1 MRCPACSAEVP
12 AGFRF
17 CGHCGTPL
25 AETQVVEAERVEPE
39 RRQLTVMFCDL
50 VGSTALSERLDPEDL
65 HQLLRLYQ
73 HEVVQVAERYDGH
86 VAQYLGDGLL
96 IYFGYPQAH
105 EDDAHRAVIAG
116 LGITQAVERLGADLA
131 IGGAGLA
138 VRVGVHTGPVVAG
151 EVGAGERIERLAM
164 GETPNVAARLQ
175 GEAEPG
181 TVVVSGDTRRLV
193 GGSCDFEP
201 LGERRLRGLSRP
213 VEVYR
218 AVAARMQTGVV
229 DVARLAA
236 QAPPVGRERELA
248 RLEAALDETAGGR
261 GRSVVV
267 TGEAGIGK
275 SRLVQAAVARASE
288 RGLTVLACATSPYHR
303 NTPLFPLPDLLGQ
316 LFDLTAGEARER
328 QLERVAARVRELDL
342 PEDAVALLAALAG
355 VPVAEEVQA
364 LGLTP
369 QRIKERQVELAVEL
383 VLAAARRRPC
393 LLVVEDLHWVDP
405 STLEL
410 LHALA
415 GRLAEA
421 PLLLLSTRRPTEEA
435 VPEGEP
441 SALDWEPRALGL
453 TLGRLDEA
461 AARQVIARVTGGKPL
476 PAPVTALVVT
486 KTDGVPLFIEE
497 LTRMLLSSGHLEE
510 GEGAYELTTP
520 LPELSVPA
528 TLQDSL
534 MARLDRMG
542 EAKGVAQLASVLGRE
557 VPFELIA
564 AVGQEEPGALRAS
577 LARLVE
583 ADLLTAGRDG
593 RSYVFRHALLQD
605 AAYGSLLKKTRRRLH
620 GRTADVLLERFPER
634 AAAQPE
640 LVAHHLAAA
649 GRPEPAV
656 DWLTRAAQG
665 SLGQAAPREAVRQ
678 AEKGLDLLAGL
689 PDAPARRRRELALQA
704 TAGAARTAVEGFA
717 APAVVRAYRRA
728 LELCAEAPDAP
739 ELFWVTWGLW
749 AYYFQRAEL
758 HQALALAE
766 RLRQLAGEDAA
777 LSLQAGHA
785 EGATRF
791 SLGDFAT
798 ARRALERALEH
809 ETPHSG
815 RAAMAATGQDTGV
828 VARCYLAMTLWHLG
842 EGEAARRRLDE
853 ALARSRAN
861 GQPLGLVLALLL
873 ATCLASFDR
882 DSEAVERY
890 GREALDLAREQGLA
904 FVLQAESFL
913 GWLETAEGGAAAGR
927 GVEKIERA
935 LAVLRGSG
943 ARLSE
948 TQITALLAEG
958 HLRRGEPEQ
967 ALRRLNEALAAAEE
981 RGERYWQPE
990 LLRLR
995 GECRRAAGGD
1005 PRPELEAAVEAARR
1019 LGSVA
1024 LERRAREA
1032 VRI

>member
-25 AETQVVEAERVEPE
+25 AEAERVEPE

-73 HEVVQVAERYDGH
+73 HEAVEVAERYDGH

-96 IYFGYPQAH
+96 IYFGYPTAH
-105 EDDAHRAVIAG
+105 EDDARRAVLAG
-116 LGITQAVERLGADLA
+116 LGIAQAVERLGGELA
-131 IGGAGLA
+131 AAAPGLA
-138 VRVGVHTGPVVAG
+138 VRVGIHTGPVVAG

-175 GEAEPG
+175 GLAEPG
-181 TVVVSGDTRRLV
+181 TVVVSQDTRRLA
-193 GGSCDFEP
+193 GELCHFEP

-213 VEVYR
+213 IAAYR
-218 AVAARMQTGVV
+218 VVAARLQTGVV

-248 RLEAALDETAGGR
+248 RLEAVLDDTAAGR
-261 GRSVVV
+261 GQRVVI

-275 SRLVQAAVARASE
+275 SRLVQAATARAGE
-288 RGLTVLACATSPYHR
+288 KGLAVLACATSPYHR

-316 LFDLTAGEARER
+316 LFGLTAGQAPERQPER
-328 QLERVAARVRELDL
+328 QLARVAARAGQLGL
-342 PEDAVALLAALAG
+342 PDDAVPLLAALAG
-355 VPVAEEVQA
+355 IPAAAEVQA
-364 LGLTP
+364 LRLTP

-383 VLAAARRRPC
+383 LLAAAGRRPC

-421 PLLLLSTRRPTEEA
+421 PLTLLLTRRPE
-435 VPEGEP
+435 PEVEP
-441 SALDWEPRALGL
+441 APEWEPPALAL
-453 TLGRLDEA
+453 SLGRLDEA
-461 AARQVIARVTGGKPL
+461 AARQVVARVTGGKPL
-476 PAPVTALVVT
+476 PAPVTAQVVA

-510 GEGAYELTTP
+510 GEDAWELTTP
-520 LPELSVPA
+520 LPELSVPT

-564 AVGQEEPGALRAS
+564 AVAREGPEALAAS

-583 ADLLTAGRDG
+583 ADLLTAGGDG
-593 RSYVFRHALLQD
+593 RTYVFRHALLQD
-605 AAYGSLLKKTRRRLH
+605 AAYESLLKKTRQRLH

-640 LVAHHLAAA
+640 LVAHHLSAA

-665 SLGQAAPREAVRQ
+665 SLGRAAAREAVRQ
-678 AEKGLDLLAGL
+678 AEKGLLLLAGL

-717 APAVVRAYRRA
+717 ATAVVQAYRRS

-791 SLGDFAT
+791 SLGDFTA
-798 ARRALERALEH
+798 ARRALERALGH
-809 ETPHSG
+809 ETPESG

-828 VARCYLAMTLWHLG
+828 HARCYLAMTLWHLG
-842 EGEAARRRLDE
+842 EGDAARRRLDE
-853 ALARSRAN
+853 ALERARSNA
-861 GQPLGLVLALLL
+861 QPLGLVLALLL
-873 ATCLASFDR
+873 ATCLASFER
-882 DSEAVERY
+882 DAAAVERY
-890 GREALDLAREQGLA
+890 GREALGLAREQGLA

-948 TQITALLAEG
+948 TQIVALLAEG

-967 ALRRLNEALAAAEE
+967 AVRRLDEALAAAEE

-995 GECRRAAGGD
+995 GECRHAGGGD
-1005 PRPELEAAVEAARR
+1005 PLPDFQAAVRTARQ

-1032 VRI
+1032 AQAAAPG